1 MSDFFGPLY
10 APRLSSTLDFAR
22 FATSHPCDLR
32 GVADPANRET
42 PTEKPGYVNNE
53 KEKDTRS
60 EKKKETEYTFYEAF

>member
-1 MSDFFGPLY
+1 MPHGF
-10 APRLSSTLDFAR
+10 LSSTLDFVR

-32 GVADPANRET
+32 GVADPANREN

-60 EKKKETEYTFYEAF
+60 EEKRNRVYLL